1 MSLRNLWVG
10 LGGAAIGA
18 VIVGFAVHLSDTSE
32 ISRLSASQAATDAKL
47 QELQKAT
54 NEQKGDKASFA
65 AAVAKDLD
73 QEGLLCLG
81 FEKFPVDVFRNGDTV
96 GMVGTGVQMTAL
108 EKVRLVNGTSQMVE
122 QKAMFGNSITQQPVT
137 RYALTPE
144 AEPFL
149 HHPARTIFGETSA
162 DAKDLCYG
170 KRVLDQVVDWE
181 GPMTMGSYAEATVVY
196 AYKIDGIASWAAD
209 ADVQKAFPN
218 VPRLLHPES
227 GMKGRV
233 VLKKTALGWSAKGLD

>member
-1 MSLRNLWVG
+1 MNVLWAG
-10 LGGAAIGA
+10 LGGAVIGA
-18 VIVGFAVHLSDTSE
+18 IVVGFAVHFSDASE

-47 QELQKAT
+47 QGLQTAA

-65 AAVAKDLD
+65 TAVVKDLD

-81 FEKFPVDVFRNGDTV
+81 FEKFPVDVFRNGDTI
-96 GMVGTGVQMTAL
+96 GMVGTGLQMAAL
-108 EKVRLVNGTSQMVE
+108 EKIGLVKGTPQAVE
-122 QKAMFGNSITQQPVT
+122 QKAMFGSSTTQQTVT
-137 RYALTPE
+137 RYALTQE

-149 HHPARTIFGETSA
+149 HHPTRTIFGEASA
-162 DAKDLCYG
+162 EAKDLCYG

-196 AYKIDGIASWAAD
+196 TYKIDGITPWATD

-218 VPRLLHPES
+218 VPRLLHPEG

-233 VLKKTALGWSAKGLD
+233 VLKKTALGWSAKGLE